1 VAFFH
6 QKKKLLLFMQSDWL
20 LEDHSKVG
28 LDWAGLTLWFQFAFF
43 PNLSSS
49 TVGFTPEDI
58 IWAYR
63 LLPGR
68 IILLFGPMLV
78 WIEEFMGGIVYRS
91 FGIYCK
97 QWHPKRW
104 CRLGPRKSITFI
116 IWA

>member
-1 VAFFH
+1 
-6 QKKKLLLFMQSDWL
+6 MRSDWL

-28 LDWAGLTLWFQFAFF
+28 LGWAYFMVSIYFLSKLKLCWIYTRS

-78 WIEEFMGGIVYRS
+78 FIWIEEEFMGVIVYRS
-91 FGIYCK
+91 FGITVSNGT
-97 QWHPKRW
+97 P
-104 CRLGPRKSITFI
+104 GVD
-116 IWA
+116 